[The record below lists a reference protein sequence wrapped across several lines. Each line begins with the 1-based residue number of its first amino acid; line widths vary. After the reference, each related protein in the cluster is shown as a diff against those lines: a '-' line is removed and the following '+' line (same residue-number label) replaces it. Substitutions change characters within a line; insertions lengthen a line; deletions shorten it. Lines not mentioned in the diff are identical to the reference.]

1 MGDGKQKN
9 SKPAPRHLKTVEKPK
24 RLTRAGRTAAHRS
37 ERRQKPEKRAPER
50 REPVQTVCRPEAH
63 GGYTGKRLYY
73 EKLLPYAEER
83 HQAYQRS
90 LRAGVRWLFALPVI
104 LLILQSLTGGS
115 KIAFLI
121 VWIVGMFIISAA
133 LIYIAYSDYELQ
145 HYLHELTRYVP
156 DAVDVGL
163 GSLLPVDENGNW
175 TVSPEQLRSLIAQ
188 HLAER
193 RDGDVSIRL
202 PHELVVNLLQRGEGD
217 RP

>member
-24 RLTRAGRTAAHRS
+24 RVTRAGRTAAHRS
-37 ERRQKPEKRAPER
+37 ERHTKTDKRAPER
-50 REPVQTVCRPEAH
+50 REPVQAVRRPEAR
-63 GGYTGKRLYY
+63 GYTGKRLYY

-104 LLILQSLTGGS
+104 LLILQNLTGGS

-133 LIYIAYSDYELQ
+133 LIYIAYSDHELQ
-145 HYLHELTRYVP
+145 SYLHDLTQYVP

-175 TVSPEQLRSLIAQ
+175 TVNPEQLRSLIAQ

-193 RDGDVSIRL
+193 RDGDVSIHL
-202 PHELVVNLLQRGEGD
+202 PHELVVKLLQRGEGE
-217 RP
+217 RS